1 MNSGKIN
8 KNLKF
13 NNLLTKVPFKYNI
26 FAKTFCKSKTNKI
39 LVMKSNSVK
48 RSMLTVVITLST
60 ASVYYA
66 QTVKDTA
73 SREADIEQVVLVGV
87 ADIAKDRKT
96 PVAVSTIKEAQI
108 IDKLGN
114 QEFPEILNTTP
125 SVYATKGGGGFGDS
139 RINVRGFDQRNTA
152 VMINGVPVNDME
164 GGAVYWSNWA
174 GLSDVTSAMQV
185 QRGLGSSK
193 LAIAS
198 VGGTINI
205 LTRAA
210 DKKRQG
216 NITLGLGND
225 GYNKALFSYNTGK
238 SDNGWA
244 TSFLMSRTEGSMYA
258 DGTAFEGY
266 NYYLAV
272 GYQPSAKHDLQFTIT
287 GAPQVHNQRS
297 FQSTISDHIKYG
309 GTEEDPNR
317 KYNQN
322 WGYLNGEEY
331 SMTRNYYHKPV
342 MSLNWDWK
350 ISEATTLNSVAY
362 ASFGRGGGT
371 GDAGGAWTG
380 AFNSNGTPKTTNIYG
395 ATRTA
400 DGLINFDEIQ
410 NYNQGGNVMSTLGLA
425 TNGTPY
431 AAGASRNIINPA
443 NNKSYSITEGFIRRS
458 SINSHNW
465 MGIITSLNHKINDNL
480 SATVG
485 FDGRTYKG
493 IHYRIVTDFLGN
505 NSYTDNSNINNKPNI
520 ITNAF
525 TTNPTWNPF
534 GGKTA
539 DIKDQLAYSNDGLV
553 TWLGGFGQ
561 LEYTNNALS
570 AFVQGS
576 VSNQN
581 FQRVDYML
589 YAPNEQK
596 SEKVDLVGYNVKGGA
611 NYNIDENHNIFV
623 NGGYYERQPF
633 FGAVFLNNRNDVNP
647 SLTNEKIT
655 SFEIGYGFR
664 SAIFNANLNVYHTGW
679 DDIYRRLTTRAKING
694 VDVTGVANVLGIKE
708 VHKGIEL
715 DFNVK
720 PAKFVTINGM
730 FSVGDWYFEGS
741 PTASFVEDQ
750 TNTIIQEGTLAL
762 DGLKVGDAAQL
773 TAALGADF
781 RLTEWL
787 NFDAQYRYADKLY
800 SAFEPSSRLVTAAK
814 PTPSDPAVELPSFG
828 LLDLGAGASF
838 KLNDTQSFK
847 FRVNVN
853 NVLDTTY
860 IAESRTNK
868 AADANAA
875 NNWNGINKQN
885 EVFFG
890 FGRTW
895 NASVSFI
902 F

>member
-1 MNSGKIN
+1 MKNNS
-8 KNLKF
+8 L
-13 NNLLTKVPFKYNI
+13 
-26 FAKTFCKSKTNKI
+26 
-39 LVMKSNSVK
+39 K

-66 QTVKDTA
+66 QSVKDTT
-73 SREADIEQVVLVGV
+73 SREADIEQVVLTGV
-87 ADIAKDRKT
+87 ADLAKDRKT

-139 RINVRGFDQRNTA
+139 RINVRGFDQKNTA

-164 GGAVYWSNWA
+164 GGSVYWSNWA

-205 LTRAA
+205 LTRTA

-216 NITLGLGND
+216 NVTLGVGND

-238 SDNGWA
+238 SDSGWSS
-244 TSFLMSRTEGSMYA
+244 SFLMSRTAGSMYA
-258 DGTAFEGY
+258 DGTEFEGY
-266 NYYLAV
+266 NYYFAL
-272 GYQPSAKHDLQFTIT
+272 GFQPSAKHDLQFTIT

-309 GTEEDPNR
+309 GTEENPNR

-350 ISEATTLNSVAY
+350 ISDATKLSTVAY

-371 GDAGGAWTG
+371 GDAGRINGKGYTG
-380 AFNSNGTPKTTNIYG
+380 TSGLK
-395 ATRTA
+395 RTA
-400 DGLINFDEIQ
+400 DGLVRFDDIVSW
-410 NYNQGGNVMSTLGLA
+410 NQGGVVADFGAVNATPGLSN
-425 TNGTPY
+425 TNNGL
-431 AAGASRNIINPA
+431 
-443 NNKSYSITEGFIRRS
+443 IRRS

-465 MGIITSLNHKINDNL
+465 MGIISSLNHKINDNL

-493 IHYRIVTDFLGN
+493 LHYRIVTDFLGN
-505 NSYTDNSNINNKPNI
+505 DSYTDTSNINNKSNV

-525 TTNPTWNPF
+525 TTNPSWNPF
-534 GGKTA
+534 GGKVN
-539 DIKDQLAYSNDGLV
+539 DIKDQLGYNNDGLV
-553 TWLGGFGQ
+553 NWLGGFGQ
-561 LEYTNNALS
+561 LEYTNDVLS

-581 FQRVDYML
+581 FQRIDYMV
-589 YAPNEQK
+589 YTPDQQK

-611 NYNIDENHNIFV
+611 NYNIDENHNVFV
-623 NGGYYERQPF
+623 NGGYYERQPL
-633 FGAVFLNNRNDVNP
+633 FGAVFLNNKNDVNP

-655 SFEIGYGFR
+655 SFEVGYGFR
-664 SAIFNANLNVYHTGW
+664 SAIFNVNLNVYHTGW
-679 DDIYRRLTTRAKING
+679 DDIYRRLTTRAPFNG

-708 VHKGIEL
+708 IHKGIEL

-720 PAKFVTINGM
+720 PAKFVTVNGM
-730 FSVGDWYFEGS
+730 FSVGDWYYEGS

-750 TNTIIQEGTLAL
+750 SNTVIQEGTLAL

-781 RLTEWL
+781 ILTDWL
-787 NFDAQYRYADKLY
+787 NFNAQYRYADKLY
-800 SAFEPSSRLVTAAK
+800 SAFEPSSRLITAAK
-814 PTPSDPAVELPSFG
+814 PNPSDPAVELPSFG
-828 LLDLGAGASF
+828 LIDLGAGAQF
-838 KLNDTQSFK
+838 KLNATQSFK

-853 NVLDTTY
+853 NVLDKTY

-868 AADANAA
+868 AADANDA
-875 NNWNGINKQN
+875 NNWNGINKSN

-895 NASVSFI
+895 NASVSFL

>member
-1 MNSGKIN
+1 
-8 KNLKF
+8 
-13 NNLLTKVPFKYNI
+13 
-26 FAKTFCKSKTNKI
+26 
-39 LVMKSNSVK
+39 
-48 RSMLTVVITLST
+48 MLTVVISLST
-60 ASVYYA
+60 ASVYYS
-66 QTVKDTA
+66 QSVKDTA
-73 SREADIEQVVLVGV
+73 NREADIEQVVLTGV

-108 IDKLGN
+108 IEKLGN
-114 QEFPEILNTTP
+114 QEFPEILNSTP

-216 NITLGLGND
+216 NVTIGVGND
-225 GYNKALFSYNTGK
+225 GYHKSLFSYNTGK
-238 SDNGWA
+238 SDKGWA
-244 TSFLMSRTEGSMYA
+244 TSFLMSRTAGSMYA
-258 DGTAFEGY
+258 DGTEFEGY

-350 ISEATTLNSVAY
+350 ISDATTLNSVAY

-371 GDAGGAWTG
+371 GDAGKI
-380 AFNSNGTPKTTNIYG
+380 NGKFYNTLP
-395 ATRTA
+395 RTA
-400 DGLINFDEIQ
+400 DGLVRFDDIVSW
-410 NYNQGGNVMSTLGLA
+410 NQGGVVPDFGAANQTPGMSNSN
-425 TNGTPY
+425 NG
-431 AAGASRNIINPA
+431 I
-443 NNKSYSITEGFIRRS
+443 IRRS

-465 MGIITSLNHKINDNL
+465 LGLITSLNHKINENL
-480 SATVG
+480 TATVG

-505 NSYTDNSNINNKPNI
+505 NSYTDTSNINNKPNV
-520 ITNAF
+520 ITNAY

-561 LEYTNNALS
+561 LEYTNDALS
-570 AFVQGS
+570 AFIQGS

-611 NYNIDENHNIFV
+611 NYNINENHNVFV

-647 SLTNEKIT
+647 SLTNEKVT

-664 SAIFNANLNVYHTGW
+664 SGIFNANLNAYHTSW

-708 VHKGIEL
+708 IHKGIEL

-730 FSVGDWYFEGS
+730 FSVGNWYFEGS

-750 TNTIIQEGTLAL
+750 TNTVIQEGTLAL

-781 RLTEWL
+781 KLTEWL

-814 PTPSDPAVELPSFG
+814 PTPSDPAVELPSYG
-828 LLDLGAGASF
+828 LLDLGAGTTF
-838 KLNDTQSFK
+838 QLNDTQSFK

-853 NVLDTTY
+853 NVLGKTY

-868 AADANAA
+868 AADTNAA
-875 NNWNGINKQN
+875 NNWNGINKSN

>member
-1 MNSGKIN
+1 
-8 KNLKF
+8 
-13 NNLLTKVPFKYNI
+13 
-26 FAKTFCKSKTNKI
+26 
-39 LVMKSNSVK
+39 MKSNSLR
-48 RSMLTVVITLST
+48 RSMLTVVISLST
-60 ASVYYA
+60 ASVYYS
-66 QTVKDTA
+66 QSVKDTA
-73 SREADIEQVVLVGV
+73 NREADIEQVVLTGV

-108 IDKLGN
+108 IEKLGN
-114 QEFPEILNTTP
+114 QEFPEILNSTP

-216 NITLGLGND
+216 NVTIGVGND
-225 GYNKALFSYNTGK
+225 GYHKSLFSYNTGK
-238 SDNGWA
+238 SDKGWA
-244 TSFLMSRTEGSMYA
+244 TSFLMSRTAGSMYA
-258 DGTAFEGY
+258 DGTEFEGY

-350 ISEATTLNSVAY
+350 ISDATTLNSVAY

-371 GDAGGAWTG
+371 GDAGKI
-380 AFNSNGTPKTTNIYG
+380 NGKFYNTLP
-395 ATRTA
+395 RTA
-400 DGLINFDEIQ
+400 DGLVRFDDIVSW
-410 NYNQGGNVMSTLGLA
+410 NQGGVVPDFGAANQTPGMSNSN
-425 TNGTPY
+425 NG
-431 AAGASRNIINPA
+431 I
-443 NNKSYSITEGFIRRS
+443 IRRS

-465 MGIITSLNHKINDNL
+465 LGIITSLNHKINVT
-480 SATVG
+480 ATVG

-505 NSYTDNSNINNKPNI
+505 NSYTDTSNINNKPNV
-520 ITNAF
+520 ITNAY

-561 LEYTNNALS
+561 LEYTNDALS
-570 AFVQGS
+570 AFIQGS

-611 NYNIDENHNIFV
+611 NYNINENHNVFV

-647 SLTNEKIT
+647 SLTNEKVT

-664 SAIFNANLNVYHTGW
+664 SGIFNANLNAYHTSW

-708 VHKGIEL
+708 IHKGIEL

-730 FSVGDWYFEGS
+730 FSVGNWYFEGS

-750 TNTIIQEGTLAL
+750 TNTVIQEGTLAL

-781 RLTEWL
+781 KLTEWL

-814 PTPSDPAVELPSFG
+814 PTPSDPAVELPSYG
-828 LLDLGAGASF
+828 LLDLGAGTTF
-838 KLNDTQSFK
+838 QLNDTQSFK

-853 NVLDTTY
+853 NVLDKTY

-868 AADANAA
+868 AADTNAA
-875 NNWNGINKQN
+875 NNWNGINKSN

>member
-1 MNSGKIN
+1 
-8 KNLKF
+8 
-13 NNLLTKVPFKYNI
+13 
-26 FAKTFCKSKTNKI
+26 
-39 LVMKSNSVK
+39 
-48 RSMLTVVITLST
+48 MLTVVLTLST

-66 QTVKDTA
+66 QSVKDTVG
-73 SREADIEQVVLVGV
+73 REKDIEQVVLTGV

-108 IDKLGN
+108 VDKLGN

-164 GGAVYWSNWA
+164 NGAVYWSNWA

-198 VGGTINI
+198 VGGTINV

-216 NITLGLGND
+216 NVTVGVGND
-225 GYNKALFSYNTGK
+225 GYHKALFSYNTGK
-238 SDNGWA
+238 SDKGWSS
-244 TSFLMSRTEGSMYA
+244 SFLMSRTAGSMYA
-258 DGTAFEGY
+258 DGTEFEGY
-266 NYYLAV
+266 NYYFAL
-272 GYQPSAKHDLQFTIT
+272 GFNPNAKHDLQFTIT
-287 GAPQVHNQRS
+287 GAPQWHNQRS
-297 FQSTISDHIKYG
+297 FQSKISDHIKYG
-309 GTEEDPNR
+309 GTEDEPNR

-350 ISEATTLNSVAY
+350 FNDATKLNSVVY

-371 GDAGGAWTG
+371 GDAGGIDNKSYTAL
-380 AFNSNGTPKTTNIYG
+380 P
-395 ATRTA
+395 RTA
-400 DGLINFDEIQ
+400 DGLIRFDDIVKW
-410 NYNQGGNVMSTLGLA
+410 NQGGAVADFGAVDANPFEADGNRKNGL
-425 TNGTPY
+425 
-431 AAGASRNIINPA
+431 
-443 NNKSYSITEGFIRRS
+443 IRRA

-465 MGIITSLNHKINDNL
+465 YGIISSLNHKFSENIN
-480 SATVG
+480 ATVG
-485 FDGRTYKG
+485 VDARRYDGM
-493 IHYRIVTDFLGN
+493 HYRIVSDLLGN
-505 NSYTDNSNINNKPNI
+505 RGYTDNSNVNNKPNR
-520 ITNAF
+520 ITNTFDASAS
-525 TTNPTWNPF
+525 WNPF
-534 GGKTA
+534 GGKTN
-539 DIKDQLAYSNDGLV
+539 DIKDQMAYSNDGIV
-553 TWLGGFGQ
+553 NWIGGFGQ
-561 LEYTNNALS
+561 VEYTNDALS

-576 VSNQN
+576 VSNQG
-581 FQRVDYML
+581 FQRIDYML
-589 YAPNEQK
+589 FTPAEQE
-596 SEKVDLVGYNVKGGA
+596 SEKVDLVGFNVKGGA
-611 NYNIDENHNIFV
+611 NYNINENHNIFV
-623 NGGYYERQPF
+623 NAGYYERQPF

-655 SFEIGYGFR
+655 SYEVGYGFR
-664 SAIFNANLNVYHTGW
+664 SAIFNANLNLYSTSW
-679 DDIYRRLTTRAKING
+679 DDIYRRLTTREKLNG

-708 VHKGIEL
+708 IHRGVEL

-720 PAKFVTINGM
+720 PTQFLTVNGM
-730 FSVGDWYFEGS
+730 FSVGDWFFEGS

-750 TNTIIQEGTLAL
+750 SNTVIQEGTLAL

-781 RLTEWL
+781 KVTDWL

-800 SAFEPSSRLVTAAK
+800 SAFEPSSRLITAAK

-828 LLDLGAGASF
+828 LLDLGAGA
-838 KLNDTQSFK
+838 KWALNSTQTFK

-853 NVLDTTY
+853 NVLDKVY

-868 AADANAA
+868 AADANDA
-875 NNWNGINKQN
+875 NNWNGINKSN

-895 NASVSFI
+895 NASVSFT

>member
-1 MNSGKIN
+1 MKNNS
-8 KNLKF
+8 L
-13 NNLLTKVPFKYNI
+13 
-26 FAKTFCKSKTNKI
+26 
-39 LVMKSNSVK
+39 K

-66 QTVKDTA
+66 QSVKDTT
-73 SREADIEQVVLVGV
+73 SREADIEQVVLTGV
-87 ADIAKDRKT
+87 ADLAKDRKT

-139 RINVRGFDQRNTA
+139 RINVRGFDQKNTA

-164 GGAVYWSNWA
+164 GGSVYWSNWA

-205 LTRAA
+205 LTRTA

-216 NITLGLGND
+216 NVTLGVGND

-238 SDNGWA
+238 SDSGWSS
-244 TSFLMSRTEGSMYA
+244 SFLMSRTAGSMYA
-258 DGTAFEGY
+258 DGTEFEGY
-266 NYYLAV
+266 NYYFAL
-272 GYQPSAKHDLQFTIT
+272 GFQPSAKHDLQFTIT

-309 GTEEDPNR
+309 GTEENPNR

-350 ISEATTLNSVAY
+350 ISDATKLSTVAY

-371 GDAGGAWTG
+371 GDAGGIDNKAYT
-380 AFNSNGTPKTTNIYG
+380 ALP
-395 ATRTA
+395 RTA
-400 DGLINFDEIQ
+400 DGLIRFDDIVSW
-410 NYNQGGNVMSTLGLA
+410 NQGGAVADFGA
-425 TNGTPY
+425 VDTNPFNADSNRRSG
-431 AAGASRNIINPA
+431 I
-443 NNKSYSITEGFIRRS
+443 IRRS

-465 MGIITSLNHKINDNL
+465 MGIISSLNHKINDNL

-493 IHYRIVTDFLGN
+493 LHYRIVTDFLGN
-505 NSYTDNSNINNKPNI
+505 NSYTDTSNVNNTPNV

-525 TTNPTWNPF
+525 TTNPSWNPF
-534 GGKTA
+534 GGKVN
-539 DIKDQLAYSNDGLV
+539 DIKDQLGYNNDGLV
-553 TWLGGFGQ
+553 NWLGGFGQ
-561 LEYTNNALS
+561 LEYTNDVLS

-581 FQRVDYML
+581 FQRIDYML
-589 YAPNEQK
+589 FTPDQQK

-611 NYNIDENHNIFV
+611 NYNIDENHNVFV
-623 NGGYYERQPF
+623 NGGYYERQPL

-655 SFEIGYGFR
+655 SFEVGYGFR

-708 VHKGIEL
+708 IHKGIEL

-730 FSVGDWYFEGS
+730 FSVGDWYYEGS
-741 PTASFVEDQ
+741 PTASFIEDQ
-750 TNTIIQEGTLAL
+750 TNTVVEEGTLAL

-781 RLTEWL
+781 ILTDWL
-787 NFDAQYRYADKLY
+787 NFNAQYRYADKLY
-800 SAFEPSSRLVTAAK
+800 SAFEPSSRLITAAK
-814 PTPSDPAVELPSFG
+814 PNPSDPAVELPSFG
-828 LLDLGAGASF
+828 LIDLGAGAQF
-838 KLNDTQSFK
+838 KLNATQSFK

-853 NVLDTTY
+853 NVLDKTY

-868 AADANAA
+868 AADANDA
-875 NNWNGINKQN
+875 NNWNGINKSN

>member
-1 MNSGKIN
+1 MNFKP
-8 KNLKF
+8 LK
-13 NNLLTKVPFKYNI
+13 K
-26 FAKTFCKSKTNKI
+26 
-39 LVMKSNSVK
+39 
-48 RSMLTVVITLST
+48 SMLTVVLTLST

-66 QTVKDTA
+66 QSAKDTV
-73 SREADIEQVVLVGV
+73 SREKDIEQVVLTGV
-87 ADIAKDRKT
+87 ADLAKDRKT

-108 IDKLGN
+108 VERLGN

-164 GGAVYWSNWA
+164 NGAVYWSNWA

-198 VGGTINI
+198 VGGTINV

-216 NITLGLGND
+216 NVTVGVGND
-225 GYNKALFSYNTGK
+225 GYHKSLFSYNTGK
-238 SDNGWA
+238 SDKGWSS
-244 TSFLMSRTEGSMYA
+244 SFLMSRTAGSMYA
-258 DGTAFEGY
+258 DGTEFEGY
-266 NYYLAV
+266 NYYFAL
-272 GYQPSAKHDLQFTIT
+272 GFNPNAKHDLQFTIT
-287 GAPQVHNQRS
+287 GAPQWHNQRA
-297 FQSTISDHIKYG
+297 FQSKISDHIKYG
-309 GTEEDPNR
+309 GTEDEPNR
-317 KYNQN
+317 RYNQN

-350 ISEATTLNSVAY
+350 FNDVTKLNSVVY

-371 GDAGGAWTG
+371 GDAGGIDNKSYTAL
-380 AFNSNGTPKTTNIYG
+380 P
-395 ATRTA
+395 RTA
-400 DGLINFDEIQ
+400 DGLIRFDDIVKW
-410 NYNQGGNVMSTLGLA
+410 NQGGAVADFGAVDANPFEADGNRRNGL
-425 TNGTPY
+425 
-431 AAGASRNIINPA
+431 
-443 NNKSYSITEGFIRRS
+443 IRRA

-465 MGIITSLNHKINDNL
+465 YGIISSLNHKFSENIN
-480 SATVG
+480 ATVG
-485 FDGRTYKG
+485 VDARRYEGM
-493 IHYRIVTDFLGN
+493 HYRIVSDLLGN
-505 NSYTDNSNINNKPNI
+505 RGYTDNSNVNNKPNR
-520 ITNAF
+520 ITNTFDASAS
-525 TTNPTWNPF
+525 WNPF
-534 GGKTA
+534 GGKTN
-539 DIKDQLAYSNDGLV
+539 DIKDQMAYSNDGIV
-553 TWLGGFGQ
+553 NWIGGFGQ
-561 LEYTNNALS
+561 VEYTNDALS

-576 VSNQN
+576 VSNQG
-581 FQRVDYML
+581 FQRIDYML
-589 YAPNEQK
+589 YTPENQK
-596 SEKVDLVGYNVKGGA
+596 SEKVNQIGFNIKGGA
-611 NYNIDENHNIFV
+611 NYNINENHNIFV
-623 NGGYYERQPF
+623 NAGYYERQPF

-655 SFEIGYGFR
+655 SYEVGYGFR
-664 SAIFNANLNVYHTGW
+664 SAIFNANLNLYSTSW
-679 DDIYRRLTTRAKING
+679 DDIYRRLTTREKLNG

-708 VHKGIEL
+708 IHRGVEL

-720 PAKFVTINGM
+720 PTQFLTVNGM
-730 FSVGDWYFEGS
+730 FSVGDWFFEGS

-750 TNTIIQEGTLAL
+750 SNTVIQEGTLAL

-781 RLTEWL
+781 KVTDWL

-800 SAFEPSSRLVTAAK
+800 SAFEPSSRLITAAK

-828 LLDLGAGASF
+828 LLDLGAGA
-838 KLNDTQSFK
+838 KWALNSTQTFK

-853 NVLDTTY
+853 NVLDKVY

-868 AADANAA
+868 AADANDA
-875 NNWNGINKQN
+875 NNWNGINKSN

-895 NASVSFI
+895 NASVSFT

>member
-1 MNSGKIN
+1 MNFKP
-8 KNLKF
+8 LK
-13 NNLLTKVPFKYNI
+13 K
-26 FAKTFCKSKTNKI
+26 
-39 LVMKSNSVK
+39 
-48 RSMLTVVITLST
+48 SMLTVVITLST

-66 QTVKDTA
+66 QTVKDTVD
-73 SREADIEQVVLVGV
+73 SRSQDIEQVVLTGV

-139 RINVRGFDQRNTA
+139 RINVRGFDQKNTA

-164 GGAVYWSNWA
+164 GGSVYWSNWA

-216 NITLGLGND
+216 NITLGIGND
-225 GYNKALFSYNTGK
+225 GYHKSLFSYNTGK
-238 SDNGWA
+238 SENGWA
-244 TSFLMSRTEGSMYA
+244 TSFLMSRTAGSMYA
-258 DGTAFEGY
+258 DGTEFEGY

-331 SMTRNYYHKPV
+331 SMTRNYFHKPV

-350 ISEATTLNSVAY
+350 ITDATTLNSVAY

-371 GDAGGAWTG
+371 GDAGRINGKFYNALPRSADGLVRFDDIVKWNQGGAVADFG
-380 AFNSNGTPKTTNIYG
+380 AVNATPGLSNGT
-395 ATRTA
+395 
-400 DGLINFDEIQ
+400 
-410 NYNQGGNVMSTLGLA
+410 
-425 TNGTPY
+425 NG
-431 AAGASRNIINPA
+431 I
-443 NNKSYSITEGFIRRS
+443 IRRS

-465 MGIITSLNHKINDNL
+465 MGIITSLNHKINDNF

-493 IHYRIVTDFLGN
+493 IHYRIATDFLGN
-505 NSYTDNSNINNKPNI
+505 NSYTDTSNINNKPNV

-525 TTNPTWNPF
+525 TTNPSWNPF
-534 GGKTA
+534 GGKTNE
-539 DIKDQLAYSNDGLV
+539 IQDQLAYSNDGLV

-561 LEYTNNALS
+561 LEYTNDALS

-576 VSNQN
+576 ISNQN
-581 FQRVDYML
+581 FQRIDYML
-589 YAPNEQK
+589 YAADQQK

-611 NYNIDENHNIFV
+611 NYNINENHNVFV

-708 VHKGIEL
+708 IHKGIEL

-730 FSVGDWYFEGS
+730 FSIGDWYFEGS

-750 TNTIIQEGTLAL
+750 TNTVIEEGTLAL

-773 TAALGADF
+773 TASLGADF
-781 RLTEWL
+781 KLTEWL

-800 SAFEPSSRLVTAAK
+800 SAFEPSSRLVTVSK

-828 LLDLGAGASF
+828 LLDLGAGAKF
-838 KLNDTQSFK
+838 NLNKTQSFK

-853 NVLDTTY
+853 NVLDKTY

-868 AADANAA
+868 VADANAA
-875 NNWNGINKQN
+875 NNWNGINKSN
-885 EVFFG
+885 EVYFG

>member
-1 MNSGKIN
+1 MKCNS
-8 KNLKF
+8 LR
-13 NNLLTKVPFKYNI
+13 
-26 FAKTFCKSKTNKI
+26 
-39 LVMKSNSVK
+39 
-48 RSMLTVVITLST
+48 RSMLTVVISLST
-60 ASVYYA
+60 ASVYYS
-66 QTVKDTA
+66 QSVKDTA
-73 SREADIEQVVLVGV
+73 NREADIEQVVLTGV

-108 IDKLGN
+108 IEKLGN
-114 QEFPEILNTTP
+114 QEFPEILNSTP

-216 NITLGLGND
+216 NVTIGVGND
-225 GYNKALFSYNTGK
+225 GYHKSLFSYNTGK
-238 SDNGWA
+238 SDKGWA
-244 TSFLMSRTEGSMYA
+244 TSFLMSRTAGSMYA
-258 DGTAFEGY
+258 DGTEFEGY

-350 ISEATTLNSVAY
+350 ISDATTLNSVAY

-371 GDAGGAWTG
+371 GDAGKI
-380 AFNSNGTPKTTNIYG
+380 NGKFYNTLP
-395 ATRTA
+395 RTA
-400 DGLINFDEIQ
+400 DGLVRFDDIVSW
-410 NYNQGGNVMSTLGLA
+410 NQGGVVPDFGAANQTPGMSNSN
-425 TNGTPY
+425 NG
-431 AAGASRNIINPA
+431 I
-443 NNKSYSITEGFIRRS
+443 IRRS

-465 MGIITSLNHKINDNL
+465 LGLITSLNHKINENL
-480 SATVG
+480 TATVG

-505 NSYTDNSNINNKPNI
+505 NSYTDTSNINNKPNV
-520 ITNAF
+520 ITNAY

-561 LEYTNNALS
+561 LEYTNDALS
-570 AFVQGS
+570 AFIQGS

-611 NYNIDENHNIFV
+611 NYNINENHNVFV

-647 SLTNEKIT
+647 SLTNEKVT

-664 SAIFNANLNVYHTGW
+664 SGIFNANLNAYHTSW

-708 VHKGIEL
+708 IHKGIEL

-730 FSVGDWYFEGS
+730 FSVGNWYFEGS

-750 TNTIIQEGTLAL
+750 TNTVIQEGTLAL

-781 RLTEWL
+781 KLTEWL

-814 PTPSDPAVELPSFG
+814 PTPSDPAVELPSYG
-828 LLDLGAGASF
+828 LLDLGAGTTF
-838 KLNDTQSFK
+838 QLNDTQSFK

-853 NVLDTTY
+853 NVLDKTY

-868 AADANAA
+868 AADTNAA
-875 NNWNGINKQN
+875 NNWNGINKSN

>member
-1 MNSGKIN
+1 MNFKP
-8 KNLKF
+8 LK
-13 NNLLTKVPFKYNI
+13 K
-26 FAKTFCKSKTNKI
+26 
-39 LVMKSNSVK
+39 
-48 RSMLTVVITLST
+48 SMLTVVITLST

-66 QTVKDTA
+66 QTVKDTVD
-73 SREADIEQVVLVGV
+73 SRSQDIEQVVLTGV

-139 RINVRGFDQRNTA
+139 RINVRGFDQKNTA

-164 GGAVYWSNWA
+164 GGSVYWSNWA

-216 NITLGLGND
+216 NITLGIGND
-225 GYNKALFSYNTGK
+225 GYHKSLFSYNTGK
-238 SDNGWA
+238 SENGWA
-244 TSFLMSRTEGSMYA
+244 TSFLMSRTAGSMYA
-258 DGTAFEGY
+258 DGTEFEGY

-331 SMTRNYYHKPV
+331 SMTRNYFHKPV

-350 ISEATTLNSVAY
+350 ITDATTLNSVAY

-371 GDAGGAWTG
+371 GDAGRINGKFYNALPRSADGLVRFDDIVKWNQGGAVADFG
-380 AFNSNGTPKTTNIYG
+380 AVNATPGLSNGT
-395 ATRTA
+395 
-400 DGLINFDEIQ
+400 
-410 NYNQGGNVMSTLGLA
+410 
-425 TNGTPY
+425 NG
-431 AAGASRNIINPA
+431 I
-443 NNKSYSITEGFIRRS
+443 IRRS

-465 MGIITSLNHKINDNL
+465 MGIITSLNHKINDNF

-493 IHYRIVTDFLGN
+493 IHYRIATDFLGN
-505 NSYTDNSNINNKPNI
+505 NSYTDTSNINNKPNV

-525 TTNPTWNPF
+525 TTNPSWNPF
-534 GGKTA
+534 GGKTNE
-539 DIKDQLAYSNDGLV
+539 IQDQLAYSNDGLV

-561 LEYTNNALS
+561 LEYTNDALS

-576 VSNQN
+576 ISNQN
-581 FQRVDYML
+581 FQRIDYML
-589 YAPNEQK
+589 YAADQQN

-611 NYNIDENHNIFV
+611 NYNINENHNVFV

-708 VHKGIEL
+708 IHKGIEL

-730 FSVGDWYFEGS
+730 FSIGDWYFEGS

-750 TNTIIQEGTLAL
+750 TNTVIEEGTLAL

-773 TAALGADF
+773 TASLGADF
-781 RLTEWL
+781 KLTEWL

-800 SAFEPSSRLVTAAK
+800 SAFEPSSRLVTVSK

-828 LLDLGAGASF
+828 LLDLGAGAKF
-838 KLNDTQSFK
+838 NLNKTQSFK

-853 NVLDTTY
+853 NVLDKTY

-868 AADANAA
+868 VADANAA
-875 NNWNGINKQN
+875 NNWNGINKSN
-885 EVFFG
+885 EVYFG

>member
-1 MNSGKIN
+1 MQKLSVKAN
-8 KNLKF
+8 
-13 NNLLTKVPFKYNI
+13 
-26 FAKTFCKSKTNKI
+26 TNKI

-66 QTVKDTA
+66 QTVKDTT

-216 NITLGLGND
+216 NVTLGLGND

-297 FQSTISDHIKYG
+297 FQSTIADHIKYG

-331 SMTRNYYHKPV
+331 SMTRNYFHKPV

-371 GDAGGAWTG
+371 GDAGRI
-380 AFNSNGTPKTTNIYG
+380 NGKFYNTLP
-395 ATRTA
+395 RTA
-400 DGLINFDEIQ
+400 DGLVRFDDIVSW
-410 NYNQGGNVMSTLGLA
+410 NQGGAVADFGAVNA
-425 TNGTPY
+425 TPGISNSNNG
-431 AAGASRNIINPA
+431 I
-443 NNKSYSITEGFIRRS
+443 IRRA

-465 MGIITSLNHKINDNL
+465 LGIITSLNHKINENL
-480 SATVG
+480 TATVG

-505 NSYTDNSNINNKPNI
+505 DSYTDTSNINNRPNI

-525 TTNPTWNPF
+525 TTNPSWNPF

-539 DIKDQLAYSNDGLV
+539 DISDQLAYSNDGLV

-561 LEYTNNALS
+561 LEYTNGALS

-581 FQRVDYML
+581 FQRVDYMI

-647 SLTNEKIT
+647 SLTNEKIS

-750 TNTIIQEGTLAL
+750 TNTVIQEGTLAL

-781 RLTEWL
+781 KLNEWL

-800 SAFEPSSRLVTAAK
+800 SAFEPSSRLVTATK

-828 LLDLGAGASF
+828 LLDLGAGARF
-838 KLNDTQSFK
+838 KLNATQSFK

-853 NVLDTTY
+853 NVLDKTY

-868 AADANAA
+868 AADPNEA
-875 NNWNGINKQN
+875 NNWNGINKTN

-895 NASVSFI
+895 NASVSFL

>member
-1 MNSGKIN
+1 MN
-8 KNLKF
+8 F
-13 NNLLTKVPFKYNI
+13 RP
-26 FAKTFCKSKTNKI
+26 
-39 LVMKSNSVK
+39 VK
-48 RSMLTVVITLST
+48 KSMLTVVLTLST

-66 QTVKDTA
+66 QTARDTV
-73 SREADIEQVVLVGV
+73 SREKDIEQVVLTGV

-198 VGGTINI
+198 VGGTINV

-216 NITLGLGND
+216 NVTLGVGND
-225 GYNKALFSYNTGK
+225 GYNKQLFSYNTGK
-238 SDNGWA
+238 GESGWA
-244 TSFLMSRTEGSMYA
+244 TSFLMSRTEGNMYA
-258 DGTAFEGY
+258 DGTEFEGY

-272 GYQPSAKHDLQFTIT
+272 GYQPNAKHDLQFTIT

-297 FQSTISDHIKYG
+297 FQSTINDHIKYG
-309 GTEEDPNR
+309 GTEDEPNR
-317 KYNQN
+317 RFNQN

-350 ISEATTLNSVAY
+350 ITEATTLNSVAY

-371 GDAGGAWTG
+371 GDAGRI
-380 AFNSNGTPKTTNIYG
+380 NGVFYNNLP
-395 ATRTA
+395 RTA
-400 DGLINFDEIQ
+400 DGLVRFDDIVSW
-410 NYNQGGNVMSTLGLA
+410 NRGGVVADFGAVNKTPGMASSS
-425 TNGTPY
+425 NG
-431 AAGASRNIINPA
+431 I
-443 NNKSYSITEGFIRRS
+443 IRRS

-465 MGIITSLNHKINDNL
+465 LGLITSLNHKINDNL

-485 FDGRTYKG
+485 LDGRTYEG

-505 NSYTDNSNINNKPNI
+505 NSYTDTSNINNKPNV

-534 GGKTA
+534 GGKTN
-539 DIKDQLAYSNDGLV
+539 DIKDQLAYSNDGIV
-553 TWLGGFGQ
+553 NWLGGFGQ
-561 LEYTNNALS
+561 LEYTNDALS

-576 VSNQN
+576 VSNQA
-581 FQRVDYML
+581 FQRIDYML

-596 SEKVDLVGYNVKGGA
+596 SEKVDLVGFNVKGGA
-611 NYNIDENHNIFV
+611 NYNIDENHNVFV

-655 SFEIGYGFR
+655 SFEVGYGYR
-664 SAIFNANLNVYHTGW
+664 SGIFNANLNLYNTSW
-679 DDIYRRLTTRAKING
+679 DDIYRRLTTRGKLNG

-708 VHKGIEL
+708 IHRGIEL

-720 PAKFVTINGM
+720 PAQFVTVNGM
-730 FSVGDWYFEGS
+730 FSVGDWFFEGS
-741 PTASFVEDQ
+741 PSASFVEDQ
-750 TNTIIQEGTLAL
+750 TNTVIQEGTLAL

-781 RLTEWL
+781 KVTDWL

-800 SAFEPSSRLVTAAK
+800 SAFEPSSRLITASK
-814 PTPSDPAVELPSFG
+814 PTPSDPAVELPSYG
-828 LLDLGAGASF
+828 LLDLGAGARF

-847 FRVNVN
+847 LRFNVN
-853 NVLDTTY
+853 NVLDKTY

-868 AADANAA
+868 AADANSA
-875 NNWNGINKQN
+875 NNWNGINKAN

-895 NASVSFI
+895 NASVSFL

>member
-1 MNSGKIN
+1 
-8 KNLKF
+8 
-13 NNLLTKVPFKYNI
+13 
-26 FAKTFCKSKTNKI
+26 
-39 LVMKSNSVK
+39 MKSNSVK

-66 QTVKDTA
+66 QTVKDTT

-297 FQSTISDHIKYG
+297 FQSTIADHIKYG

-331 SMTRNYYHKPV
+331 SMTRNYFHKPV

-371 GDAGGAWTG
+371 GDAGRI
-380 AFNSNGTPKTTNIYG
+380 NGKFYNTLP
-395 ATRTA
+395 RTA
-400 DGLINFDEIQ
+400 DGLVRFDDIVSW
-410 NYNQGGNVMSTLGLA
+410 NQGGAVADFGAVNA
-425 TNGTPY
+425 TPGISNSNNG
-431 AAGASRNIINPA
+431 I
-443 NNKSYSITEGFIRRS
+443 IRRA

-465 MGIITSLNHKINDNL
+465 LGIITSLNHKINENL
-480 SATVG
+480 TATVG

-505 NSYTDNSNINNKPNI
+505 DSYTDTSNINNRPNI

-525 TTNPTWNPF
+525 TTNPSWNPF

-539 DIKDQLAYSNDGLV
+539 DISDQLAYSNDGLV

-561 LEYTNNALS
+561 LEYTNGALS

-581 FQRVDYML
+581 FQRVDYMI

-647 SLTNEKIT
+647 SLTNEKIS

-750 TNTIIQEGTLAL
+750 TNTVIQEGTLAL

-781 RLTEWL
+781 KLNEWL

-800 SAFEPSSRLVTAAK
+800 SAFEPSSRLVTATK

-828 LLDLGAGASF
+828 LLDLGAGARF
-838 KLNDTQSFK
+838 KLNATQSFK

-853 NVLDTTY
+853 NVLDKTY

-868 AADANAA
+868 AADPNEA
-875 NNWNGINKQN
+875 NNWNGINKTN

-895 NASVSFI
+895 NASVSFL

>member
-1 MNSGKIN
+1 MNFKP
-8 KNLKF
+8 LK
-13 NNLLTKVPFKYNI
+13 K
-26 FAKTFCKSKTNKI
+26 
-39 LVMKSNSVK
+39 
-48 RSMLTVVITLST
+48 SMLTVVITLST

-66 QTVKDTA
+66 QTVKDTVD
-73 SREADIEQVVLVGV
+73 SRSQDIEQVVLTGV

-139 RINVRGFDQRNTA
+139 RINVRGFDQKNTA

-164 GGAVYWSNWA
+164 GGSVYWSNWA

-216 NITLGLGND
+216 NITLGIGND
-225 GYNKALFSYNTGK
+225 GYHTSLFSYNTGK
-238 SDNGWA
+238 SENGWA
-244 TSFLMSRTEGSMYA
+244 TSFLMSRTAGSMYA
-258 DGTAFEGY
+258 DGTEFEGY

-331 SMTRNYYHKPV
+331 SMTRNYFHKPV

-350 ISEATTLNSVAY
+350 ITDATTLNSVAY

-371 GDAGGAWTG
+371 GDAGRINGKFYNALPRSADGLVRFDDIVKWNQGGAVADFG
-380 AFNSNGTPKTTNIYG
+380 AVNATPGLSNGT
-395 ATRTA
+395 
-400 DGLINFDEIQ
+400 
-410 NYNQGGNVMSTLGLA
+410 
-425 TNGTPY
+425 NG
-431 AAGASRNIINPA
+431 I
-443 NNKSYSITEGFIRRS
+443 IRRS

-465 MGIITSLNHKINDNL
+465 MGIITSLNHKINDNF

-493 IHYRIVTDFLGN
+493 IHYRIATDFLGN
-505 NSYTDNSNINNKPNI
+505 NSYTDTSNINNKPNV

-525 TTNPTWNPF
+525 TTNPSWNPF
-534 GGKTA
+534 GGKTNE
-539 DIKDQLAYSNDGLV
+539 IQDQLAYSNDGLV

-561 LEYTNNALS
+561 LEYTNDALS

-576 VSNQN
+576 ISNQN
-581 FQRVDYML
+581 FQRIDYML
-589 YAPNEQK
+589 YAADQQK

-611 NYNIDENHNIFV
+611 NYNINENHNVFV

-708 VHKGIEL
+708 IHKGIEL

-730 FSVGDWYFEGS
+730 FSIGDWYFEGS

-750 TNTIIQEGTLAL
+750 TNTVIEEGTLAL

-773 TAALGADF
+773 TASLGADF
-781 RLTEWL
+781 KLTEWL

-800 SAFEPSSRLVTAAK
+800 SAFEPSSRLVTVSK

-828 LLDLGAGASF
+828 LLDLGAGAKF
-838 KLNDTQSFK
+838 NLNKTQSFK

-853 NVLDTTY
+853 NVLDKTY

-868 AADANAA
+868 VADANAA
-875 NNWNGINKQN
+875 NNWNGINKSN
-885 EVFFG
+885 EVYFG

>member
-1 MNSGKIN
+1 MQKLSVKAN
-8 KNLKF
+8 
-13 NNLLTKVPFKYNI
+13 
-26 FAKTFCKSKTNKI
+26 TNKI

-66 QTVKDTA
+66 QTVKDTT

-216 NITLGLGND
+216 NVTLGLGND

-297 FQSTISDHIKYG
+297 FQSTIADHIKYG

-331 SMTRNYYHKPV
+331 SMTRNYFHKPV

-371 GDAGGAWTG
+371 GDAGRI
-380 AFNSNGTPKTTNIYG
+380 NGKFYNTLP
-395 ATRTA
+395 RTA
-400 DGLINFDEIQ
+400 DGLVRFDDIVSW
-410 NYNQGGNVMSTLGLA
+410 NQGGAVADFGAVNA
-425 TNGTPY
+425 TPGISNSNNG
-431 AAGASRNIINPA
+431 I
-443 NNKSYSITEGFIRRS
+443 IRRA

-465 MGIITSLNHKINDNL
+465 LGIITSLNHKINENL
-480 SATVG
+480 TATVG

-505 NSYTDNSNINNKPNI
+505 DSYTDTSNINNRPNI

-525 TTNPTWNPF
+525 TTNPSWNPF

-539 DIKDQLAYSNDGLV
+539 DISDQLAYSNDGLV

-561 LEYTNNALS
+561 LEYTNGALS

-581 FQRVDYML
+581 FQRVDYMI

-647 SLTNEKIT
+647 SLTNEKIS

-750 TNTIIQEGTLAL
+750 TNTVIQEGTLAL

-781 RLTEWL
+781 KLNEWL

-800 SAFEPSSRLVTAAK
+800 SAFEPSSRLITATK

-828 LLDLGAGASF
+828 LLDLGAGARF
-838 KLNDTQSFK
+838 KLNATQSFK

-853 NVLDTTY
+853 NVLDKTY

-868 AADANAA
+868 AADPNEA
-875 NNWNGINKQN
+875 NNWNGINKTN

-895 NASVSFI
+895 NASVSFL

>member
-1 MNSGKIN
+1 MN
-8 KNLKF
+8 F
-13 NNLLTKVPFKYNI
+13 RP
-26 FAKTFCKSKTNKI
+26 
-39 LVMKSNSVK
+39 VK
-48 RSMLTVVITLST
+48 KSMLTVVLTLST

-66 QTVKDTA
+66 QTARDTV
-73 SREADIEQVVLVGV
+73 SREKDIEQVVLTGV

-198 VGGTINI
+198 VGGTINV

-216 NITLGLGND
+216 NVTLGIGND
-225 GYNKALFSYNTGK
+225 GYNKQLFSYNTGK
-238 SDNGWA
+238 SETGWA
-244 TSFLMSRTEGSMYA
+244 TSFLMSRTAGSMYA
-258 DGTAFEGY
+258 DGTEFEGY

-272 GYQPSAKHDLQFTIT
+272 GYQPNAKHDLQFTIT

-297 FQSTISDHIKYG
+297 FQSTINDHIKYG
-309 GTEEDPNR
+309 GTEEEPNR
-317 KYNQN
+317 RYNQN

-342 MSLNWDWK
+342 ISLNWDWK
-350 ISEATTLNSVAY
+350 ITQATTLNSVAY

-371 GDAGGAWTG
+371 GDAGRI
-380 AFNSNGTPKTTNIYG
+380 NGVFYNNLP
-395 ATRTA
+395 RTA
-400 DGLINFDEIQ
+400 DGLVRFDDIVAW
-410 NYNQGGNVMSTLGLA
+410 NKGALVPDFGAVNKTPGMASSS
-425 TNGTPY
+425 NG
-431 AAGASRNIINPA
+431 I
-443 NNKSYSITEGFIRRS
+443 IRRS

-465 MGIITSLNHKINDNL
+465 LGLITSLNHKINDNL
-480 SATVG
+480 TATVG
-485 FDGRTYKG
+485 LDGRTYKG

-505 NSYTDNSNINNKPNI
+505 NSYTDTSNINNKPNV

-525 TTNPTWNPF
+525 TTNPSWNPF
-534 GGKTA
+534 GGKTN
-539 DIKDQLAYSNDGLV
+539 DIKDQLAYSNDGIV
-553 TWLGGFGQ
+553 NWLGGFGQ
-561 LEYTNNALS
+561 LEYTNDALS

-576 VSNQN
+576 VSNQA
-581 FQRVDYML
+581 FQRIDYML
-589 YAPNEQK
+589 YAPENQK
-596 SEKVDLVGYNVKGGA
+596 SEKVDLVGFNVKGGA
-611 NYNIDENHNIFV
+611 NYNINENHNVFV

-655 SFEIGYGFR
+655 SFEVGYGYR
-664 SAIFNANLNVYHTGW
+664 SSIFNANLNLYNTSW
-679 DDIYRRLTTRAKING
+679 DDIYRRLTTRGKLNG

-708 VHKGIEL
+708 IHRGIEL

-720 PAKFVTINGM
+720 PAQFVTLNGM
-730 FSVGDWYFEGS
+730 FSVGDWFFEGS

-750 TNTIIQEGTLAL
+750 TNTVIQEGTLAL
-762 DGLKVGDAAQL
+762 NGLKVGDAAQL

-781 RLTEWL
+781 KLTDWL

-800 SAFEPSSRLVTAAK
+800 SAFEPSSRLVTASK
-814 PTPSDPAVELPSFG
+814 PTPSDPAVELPSYG
-828 LLDLGAGASF
+828 LVDLGAGARF

-847 FRVNVN
+847 LRLNVN
-853 NVLDTTY
+853 NVFDKTY

-868 AADANAA
+868 AADANPA
-875 NNWNGINKQN
+875 NNWNGINKAN

-895 NASVSFI
+895 NASVSFL